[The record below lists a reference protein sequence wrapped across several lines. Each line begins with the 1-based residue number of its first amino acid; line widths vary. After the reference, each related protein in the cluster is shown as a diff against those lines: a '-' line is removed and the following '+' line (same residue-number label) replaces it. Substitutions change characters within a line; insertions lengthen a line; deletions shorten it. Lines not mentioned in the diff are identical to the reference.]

1 MSTPAV
7 PVPVNSDPRAKALPR
22 LRLGYA
28 RTPAHALLGESDVL
42 AVIGFGAAVGSDD
55 PRCLTVGLD
64 ALHEPLVEV
73 WRGAGVVSHGID
85 GAVRWSSDGDYLFFA
100 IDVDER
106 DAGGLDAA
114 AERAYREIT
123 ALIDRRR
130 LDGEARPE
138 VLRLWNYLDAIND
151 GAGDEERYRH
161 FCSGRARGL
170 GERARNGFS
179 AATAIG
185 RRDGR
190 RVLQVYGLAARV
202 GGVAIENPRQ
212 VSAWRYPREY
222 GPTAPTFARAS
233 LTGAGQ
239 LLVSGTAAVVGHA
252 SQHAGDTLAQIDET
266 LVNLD
271 QLLHASGQLGA
282 GQEAR
287 DTLLKV
293 YVRDGAEA
301 AAVEQRIRAR
311 HPDIGGVLLLAGD
324 ICRRELRV
332 EVDGISG

>member
-1 MSTPAV
+1 V
-7 PVPVNSDPRAKALPR
+7 PLPVNSDLRAKALPR
-22 LRLGYA
+22 LRLGYE
-28 RTPAHALLGESDVL
+28 RTSAPALLGEADVL
-42 AVIGFGAAVGSDD
+42 AVIGFGRAVAGDD
-55 PRCLTVGLD
+55 PRCITVGLD
-64 ALHEPLVEV
+64 TLQEPFVEV
-73 WRGAGVVSHGID
+73 WRSAGTVSHGVD
-85 GAVRWSSDGDYLFFA
+85 GAVHWSSDGDYLFFA
-100 IDVDER
+100 IEVDEH

-114 AERAYREIT
+114 AERAYRDIT
-123 ALIDRRR
+123 ALVDRRR
-130 LDGEARPE
+130 LAGDARPE
-138 VLRLWNYLDAIND
+138 VLRLWNYLDAINEGD
-151 GAGDEERYRH
+151 GDDERYRH

-202 GGVAIENPRQ
+202 GGLAIENPRQ

-222 GPTAPTFARAS
+222 GPTAPTFARAT

-252 SQHAGDTLAQIDET
+252 SQHAGDTVAQIDET

-271 QLLHASGQLGA
+271 QLFQASGPLDIGPGA
-282 GQEAR
+282 QT
-287 DTLLKV
+287 TLLKV
-293 YVRDGAEA
+293 YLRDATDA
-301 AAVEQRIRAR
+301 SAVEQRIRAR
-311 HPDIGGVLLLAGD
+311 HPDIGGILMLAGD

>member
-1 MSTPAV
+1 MPTPA
-7 PVPVNSDPRAKALPR
+7 VPVNSDPRAKALPR
-22 LRLGYA
+22 LRLGYE
-28 RTPAHALLGESDVL
+28 RTRVQSLLGEADVL
-42 AVIGFGAAVGSDD
+42 ALIGFGAAAGIDD
-55 PRCLTVGLD
+55 PRCITVGLE

-73 WRGAGVVSHGID
+73 WRSAGMVSHGID
-85 GAVRWSSDGDYLFFA
+85 GNLRWSSDDDYLFFA
-100 IDVDER
+100 IDVDEGE
-106 DAGGLDAA
+106 AGGLDAA
-114 AERAYREIT
+114 AERAYRDIT
-123 ALIDRRR
+123 AFIDRRR
-130 LDGEARPE
+130 LAGETRPE

-170 GERARNGFS
+170 GERARTGFS

-271 QLLHASGQLGA
+271 ELLQASGQLGA
-282 GQEAR
+282 RQDAR
-287 DTLLKV
+287 HIVLKV
-293 YVRDGAEA
+293 YLRDRTEA
-301 AAVEQRIRAR
+301 AAVEARIRVR